1 MGAGLSQPS
10 TDDANVAAGRR
21 SAARLR
27 LAIPARFVSIYGT
40 QPCIMLDISRTGAR
54 FALAKPVTTGES
66 GLVAIARYE
75 AFGTVV
81 RTECGPDGGVNAID
95 FDEPLAKV
103 QVLDIRRFA
112 EDFALRE
119 KNALR
124 EQVRLWVSGED

>member
-1 MGAGLSQPS
+1 
-10 TDDANVAAGRR
+10 
-21 SAARLR
+21 
-27 LAIPARFVSIYGT
+27 
-40 QPCIMLDISRTGAR
+40 MLDISRTGAR
-54 FALAKPVTTGES
+54 FALAKPVTTGQS

-124 EQVRLWVSGED
+124 EQVRLWVSGEG